1 VNLSN
6 LNILSIDYGERYV
19 GLALKKSS
27 ANIGFPL
34 KIIDQKLNNL
44 HDELDNKIKEN
55 EINLIVVGYP
65 LGLNKQMNRM
75 TAVVDEFI
83 DSLTFNIPIEKI
95 DERFTSNIVS
105 KRNIERND
113 DLSALEILESF
124 LKKNE

>member
-6 LNILSIDYGERYV
+6 LNILSIDYGARYV

-44 HDELDNKIKEN
+44 HDELENKIKEN

-83 DSLTFNIPIEKI
+83 DSLAFNIPIEKI

>member
-105 KRNIERND
+105 KRNTERND

>member
-27 ANIGFPL
+27 ANVGFPL

-105 KRNIERND
+105 KRNTERND

>member
-1 VNLSN
+1 MNLSN

-95 DERFTSNIVS
+95 DERLTSNIV
-105 KRNIERND
+105 
-113 DLSALEILESF
+113 
-124 LKKNE
+124 

>member
-1 VNLSN
+1 MNLSN

>member
-1 VNLSN
+1 MNLSN

-105 KRNIERND
+105 KRNTERND

>member
-1 VNLSN
+1 MNLSN
-6 LNILSIDYGERYV
+6 LNILSIDYGARYV

-44 HDELDNKIKEN
+44 HDELENKIKEN

-83 DSLTFNIPIEKI
+83 DSLAFNIPIEKI

>member
-1 VNLSN
+1 MNLSN

-65 LGLNKQMNRM
+65 LGLNNQMNRM

-105 KRNIERND
+105 KRNTERND

>member
-83 DSLTFNIPIEKI
+83 DSLAFNIPIEKI

-105 KRNIERND
+105 KRNTERND